1 MRSGKLRSE
10 PISGE
15 PIWLAVKMLAR
26 HFCYDE
32 SADIQPIALR
42 QLVDREL
49 FAPAIPGEL

>member
-1 MRSGKLRSE
+1 MRNGKLRSE

-32 SADIQPIALR
+32 SADIQPIQKLS
-42 QLVDREL
+42 DNW
-49 FAPAIPGEL
+49 